1 MKTVLN
7 IIKKF
12 LIYTLKKIYSF
23 LIYISLTFITFAIII
38 GAFIA
43 NSKNESNLTLKYNN
57 LIISDIDIPQEDK
70 FYNSLDYI
78 EGKKVTFSEVYR
90 AINYAIN
97 DDNISNIFIN
107 LDTTTFSTSQLEE
120 LTPLFNKLKEKKKQ
134 KITKKIISNI

>member
-120 LTPLFNKLKEKKKQ
+120 LTPLFNKLKEKKK
-134 KITKKIISNI
+134 N